1 MVTDPKDESEKVLQF
16 EDFKDITIPTDE
28 DTKKKQDKKRR
39 ERERRASNE
48 SVLRSLKLGKYKN
61 K

>member
-1 MVTDPKDESEKVLQF
+1 MSEEEKVVQF
-16 EDFKDITIPTDE
+16 EDYKDLKIPTDE

-39 ERERRASNE
+39 ERERQAHNE
-48 SVLRSLKLGKYKN
+48 SVLRVLKLGKYKN

>member
-1 MVTDPKDESEKVLQF
+1 MSDEEKVIQF
-16 EDFKDITIPTDE
+16 DDYKDLKIPTDE

-39 ERERRASNE
+39 QRERQAQNE
-48 SVLRSLKLGKYKN
+48 SILRALKLGKYKN